1 MLPSLAPSIIL
12 CYGSVVPLIQLD
24 QLTRRS
30 FEVGRGSSLEL
41 VQSAQAL
48 RQADVVLATREF
60 ELVQA
65 RLDSLL
71 TEASC
76 DW

>member
-1 MLPSLAPSIIL
+1 MEVAQSLVETANRAREL
-12 CYGSVVPLIQLD
+12 AEKTD
-24 QLTRRS
+24 QLTRRA

-41 VQSAQAL
+41 VQSGAALRRAELTQAL
-48 RQADVVLATREF
+48 REF

-65 RLDSLL
+65 RLDSFL
-71 TEASC
+71 TEARC